1 MNLYLRFYM
10 YKLLKSLGTKLE
22 LEKSLIF
29 EGYEEHLYSI
39 HMHSCTN
46 VQQTH
51 FLEVTNYV

>member
-1 MNLYLRFYM
+1 M
-10 YKLLKSLGTKLE
+10 YKLLKSLGTKPE

-51 FLEVTNYV
+51 FLEVTNYG

>member
-1 MNLYLRFYM
+1 MF
-10 YKLLKSLGTKLE
+10 KLQESLGTYKTRIR
-22 LEKSLIF
+22 KSLIF

-39 HMHSCTN
+39 HMHSYTN